1 VTRGRWGLGGAAAV
15 AAVGLL
21 LSGCAEG
28 SPVASDGRTADGRI
42 SVVASTDVWGSIVTE
57 LGAGHV
63 RVTALIDSP
72 SKDPHDYQATV
83 RDHLVVSRAA
93 VVVENGGGYDD
104 FMRRLTAGTGGAVLD
119 AVRISG
125 MDSAAPGFNEHVWY
139 DLPTVDR
146 VAAAVST
153 ALQHD
158 DPAHV
163 ADYRAALARFRA
175 EIADLAGTEARIRR
189 LASGRG
195 VAITE
200 PVPLAATAACGLDDR
215 TPAAFSTA
223 IEDGRDVPPAV
234 LQTQLGLLRSHRV
247 ALLAV
252 NEQTVDPTTERV
264 VAAAA
269 AAHLPVVG
277 FRETLPA
284 GNTYLGMFHAEL
296 TDLERA
302 VSS

>member
-1 VTRGRWGLGGAAAV
+1 VGGAAAA

-21 LSGCAEG
+21 LSGCAET
-28 SPVASDGRTADGRI
+28 PATANDGRTADGRI
-42 SVVASTDVWGSIVTE
+42 PVVASTDVWGSIVTE

-63 RVTALIDSP
+63 RVTSLIDSP

-119 AVRISG
+119 AARISG
-125 MDSAAPGFNEHVWY
+125 KDTAAPGFNEHLWY

-146 VAAAVST
+146 VASAVSG
-153 ALQHD
+153 ALQRAD
-158 DPAHV
+158 AAHA
-163 ADYRAALARFRA
+163 ADYRAALVRFRVGTA
-175 EIADLAGTEARIRR
+175 ELAGTEARIR
-189 LASGRG
+189 GRGAGLG

-200 PVPLAATAACGLDDR
+200 PVPLAVTAACGLRDR
-215 TPAAFSTA
+215 TPTAFSSA

-234 LQTQLGLLRSHRV
+234 LQTQLGLLRAHRV
-247 ALLAV
+247 ALLAM
-252 NEQTVDPTTERV
+252 NEQTVDPTTDRV
-264 VAAAA
+264 VATAR
-269 AAHLPVVG
+269 AAHVPVVG

-284 GNTYLGMFHAEL
+284 GGTYLGMFHAEL
-296 TDLERA
+296 IELERA
-302 VSS
+302 VSA